1 MARELQ
7 KANSHVVQALQ
18 TQIAALEATVER
30 EAERAER
37 QLLTAAEAQRAEQ
50 AQTQQTITDLQQEI
64 NLERAKHKREISD
77 MWRASTTATS
87 SSGSRASLRIAA
99 QSQPPLV
106 RCMY

>member
-1 MARELQ
+1 MEQ
-7 KANSHVVQALQ
+7 
-18 TQIAALEATVER
+18 

-50 AQTQQTITDLQQEI
+50 AQTQQTITDLRQEI